1 MKRINISEV
10 LSQAC
15 ELTKKH
21 WATFLVC
28 FIGVIVVQMIIGAI
42 FGGSSQL
49 AMLQLQAQAQ
59 QDPALVLQNA
69 MQALTA
75 SLGSSIVSGIVSF
88 ILMVGVFQT
97 LLNCGRGHG
106 DFTID
111 AWKQPAALYLKMFIA
126 QIIVEII
133 VLIGL
138 VFCVLPGL
146 YLYARLQFYS
156 FYMLDHKNCGV
167 MDGIEA
173 SWNATKED
181 GLILLLLGLLYILLM
196 LLGILCCCV
205 GVIVAEMV
213 VYFACVVCYL
223 TLMSNNTPSVEP
235 EPEYQK

>member
-10 LSQAC
+10 ISQAC

-21 WATFLVC
+21 WATILVC
-28 FIGVIVVQMIIGAI
+28 LIGTTVVQMIINVI
-42 FGGSSQL
+42 LGGSSQL
-49 AMLQLQAQAQ
+49 AMMQLQGQAQ

-75 SLGSSIVSGIVSF
+75 NLGSSIVSWIVSF
-88 ILMVGVFQT
+88 VLLVGVYQT
-97 LLNCGRGHG
+97 ILNCGRGHG

-111 AWKQPAALYLKMFIA
+111 AWKQPAALYIKMFVA
-126 QIIVEII
+126 GIIVEII
-133 VLIGL
+133 VAIGL
-138 VFCVLPGL
+138 CFCILPGI
-146 YLYARLQFYS
+146 YLAARLQFYG

-181 GLILLLLGLLYILLM
+181 ALTLILLGLLYILFI

-205 GVIVAEMV
+205 GVIVAQMV
-213 VYFACVVCYL
+213 IYFAVVVCYL
-223 TLMSNNTPSVEP
+223 FLMSNNTPSVEP
-235 EPEYQK
+235 EAEYQK